1 MNEESKILVG
11 IDVGTTETRCL
22 IAQPADSKKNNIRI
36 IGFGRAENTGFRK
49 GTVVNINET
58 AQSIDAAV
66 AMAEKIA
73 GVSIDGATISI
84 NGGHIV
90 SESSKGVIAV
100 GVNHE
105 IDEDDI
111 FRAQDAAASIK
122 IGNNQTLLQVSPRVY
137 TLDGQEGIRDPRGM
151 VGMRLEL
158 DALLINVAT
167 QSLRNLEKA
176 VEVAKLNAHQ
186 FITPAIAG
194 ATAILTRQQ
203 SEHGVIYV
211 DIGASTTNLAVYE
224 EGDLQYVAV
233 IPVGSAHITNDLAIG
248 LRTDID
254 LAESIKINHVDM
266 NIAPEK
272 KKGNLEIVINNQKH
286 TFRYKDIDLVVRARM
301 EELASMINDE
311 LAKINKNGK
320 LPGGI
325 ILAGG
330 GSKLKGISEFLS
342 AELKLPA
349 SVATMPSFIGV
360 SEDVKDL
367 TCAALLGLTLMDS
380 DTDGESSISKKSRV
394 IKISGVIK
402 NFFKKNSLKS

>member
-1 MNEESKILVG
+1 MNEENKILVG

-58 AQSIDAAV
+58 AQSIDSAV
-66 AMAEKIA
+66 AAAEKIA
-73 GVSIDGATISI
+73 GVSIDGATLSI

-100 GVNHE
+100 GANHE

-111 FRAQDAAASIK
+111 FRAQDAAASVR
-122 IGNNQTLLQVSPRVY
+122 IGNNQTLLQVSPIVY

-158 DALLINVAT
+158 DALLTNVST

-176 VEVAKLNAHQ
+176 VEVAKLNVHQ
-186 FITPAIAG
+186 FITPAVAG

-203 SEHGVIYV
+203 SEHGVLYV
-211 DIGASTTNLAVYE
+211 DIGASTTNIAVYE

-254 LAESIKINHVDM
+254 LAESIKINHVDLSM
-266 NIAPEK
+266 GADK
-272 KKGNLEIVINNQKH
+272 KKSNLEIVINNQKH

-301 EELASMINDE
+301 EEIAAMINDE
-311 LAKINKNGK
+311 LAKINRNGK

-325 ILAGG
+325 VLAGG
-330 GSKLKGISEFLS
+330 GAKLKGISQFLS

-349 SVATMPSFIGV
+349 SVATVPSFVGV
-360 SEDVKDL
+360 SEEVKDL
-367 TCAALLGLTLMDS
+367 NCAALLGLTLMD
-380 DTDGESSISKKSRV
+380 GEQDAENSSGLLKICSKKDSTPQA
-394 IKISGVIK
+394 
-402 NFFKKNSLKS
+402 

>member
-1 MNEESKILVG
+1 MNEENKILVG

-58 AQSIDAAV
+58 AQSIDSAV
-66 AMAEKIA
+66 AAAEKIA
-73 GVSIDGATISI
+73 GVSIDGATLSI

-100 GVNHE
+100 GANHE

-111 FRAQDAAASIK
+111 FRAQDAAASVR

-158 DALLINVAT
+158 DALLTNVST

-176 VEVAKLNAHQ
+176 VEVAKLNVHQ
-186 FITPAIAG
+186 FITPAVAG

-203 SEHGVIYV
+203 SEHGVLYV
-211 DIGASTTNLAVYE
+211 DIGASTTNIAVYE

-254 LAESIKINHVDM
+254 LAESIKINHVDL
-266 NIAPEK
+266 NISADK
-272 KKGNLEIVINNQKH
+272 KKSNLEIVINNQKH

-301 EELASMINDE
+301 EEIAAMINDE
-311 LAKINKNGK
+311 LAKINRNGK

-325 ILAGG
+325 VLAGG
-330 GSKLKGISEFLS
+330 GAKLKGISQFLS

-349 SVATMPSFIGV
+349 SVATVPSFVGV
-360 SEDVKDL
+360 SEEVKDL
-367 TCAALLGLTLMDS
+367 NCAALLGLTLMDGEQ
-380 DTDGESSISKKSRV
+380 DTEGLNSRKSKSS
-394 IKISGVIK
+394 KISGALK
-402 NFFKKNSLKS
+402 NIFKRR

>member
-22 IAQPADSKKNNIRI
+22 IAQPVDSKKNNIRI

-58 AQSIDAAV
+58 AQSIDTAV

-100 GVNHE
+100 GANHE

-111 FRAQDAAASIK
+111 FRAQDASASIK

-158 DALLINVAT
+158 DALLTNVST

-176 VEVAKLNAHQ
+176 VEVAKLNVHQ
-186 FITPAIAG
+186 FITPAVAG
-194 ATAILTRQQ
+194 AAAILTRQQ
-203 SEHGVIYV
+203 SEHGVLYV
-211 DIGASTTNLAVYE
+211 DIGASTTNIAVYE

-233 IPVGSAHITNDLAIG
+233 IPVGSAHVTNDLAIG

-254 LAESIKINHVDM
+254 LAENIKIKHVDL
-266 NIAPEK
+266 NTGPDS

-286 TFRYKDIDLVVRARM
+286 TFRYKDIDLVVRARL
-301 EELASMINDE
+301 EELATMINDE
-311 LAKINKNGK
+311 LTKINKNGK

-325 ILAGG
+325 VIAGG
-330 GSKLKGISEFLS
+330 GAKLKGVSQFLS
-342 AELKLPA
+342 TELKLPA
-349 SVATMPSFIGV
+349 SVATIPSFIGV
-360 SEDVKDL
+360 SEEVKDL
-367 TCAALLGLTLMDS
+367 RCAALIGLTLMD
-380 DTDGESSISKKSRV
+380 GESENEIFASSKNAAGKLGNAIR
-394 IKISGVIK
+394 KL
-402 NFFKKNSLKS
+402 FKKR